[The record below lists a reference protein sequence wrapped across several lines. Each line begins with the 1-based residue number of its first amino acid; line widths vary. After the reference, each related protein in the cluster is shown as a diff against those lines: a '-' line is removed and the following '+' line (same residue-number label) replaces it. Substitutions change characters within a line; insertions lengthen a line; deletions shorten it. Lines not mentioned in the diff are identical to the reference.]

1 MRLHPKLL
9 SATSLAVILSAM
21 AMPMPAGA
29 LDDTQKREIGAFI
42 KEYLIENP
50 EIMLDVQDAL
60 QKKQAD
66 MRAKVAEQAV
76 VENKD
81 AIFSSK
87 NNITLGNPDGDV
99 TIVEFFDYN
108 CGYCKH
114 ALTDMDAIIAKD
126 KNVRFVLKEFPI
138 LGPESL
144 AAHKVSDAFNKIAP
158 EKYGE
163 FHRALL
169 GGEGRATEESAI
181 AVATSLGVSEADIR
195 KKMTDDPNDASVKEA
210 YQLANSLGITGT
222 PSYILGNE
230 AIFGAVGADTI
241 EDKVANIRSCGK
253 STC

>member
-9 SATSLAVILSAM
+9 AATSAVVLSAV

-29 LDDTQKREIGAFI
+29 LDDAQKREFGAFI

-66 MRAKVAEQAV
+66 MRSKVAEQAV

-87 NNITLGNPDGDV
+87 NNITLGNPNGDV

-114 ALTDMDAIIAKD
+114 ALADMDAIIAKD
-126 KNVRFVLKEFPI
+126 KNVRFLLKEFPI

-195 KKMTDDPNDASVKEA
+195 KKMADDPNDASMKEA

-222 PSYILGNE
+222 PSYILGSE
-230 AIFGAVGADTI
+230 AIFGAVGADSI
-241 EDKVANIRSCGK
+241 EQKIANVRSCGK
-253 STC
+253 TDC